1 MTNRFYYNI
10 IELQRNNIKK
20 NKEENEMTT
29 TYGFKAMNA
38 DMTCRDYQFELGK
51 TYQIDNEMPLK
62 LCSESGFHF
71 CLNFEDVFDYYNW
84 HVSRVF
90 KIKSETEVLTRSNKS
105 ITKEITIL
113 EEVTK
118 QDIDFKKLKTDKAK
132 NFYEFFLED
141 NEEIICNKFKNNAEW
156 IIRKAVINKLS
167 DEKLIFDTFKDDED
181 WAVRKAVVKK
191 LSDEKLISY
200 FKDDEHWSVRL
211 AVVQKLSD
219 EKLIFNTFKDDKYWI
234 IREAV
239 VKKLSDE
246 QLIYSFKDDK
256 HWWVRKAVIDKL
268 SDENL
273 IFNTFKD
280 DKNWWVRK
288 EVVKKLSDEN
298 LIFYFKDDDDL
309 DVRQTVKDK
318 LL

>member
-1 MTNRFYYNI
+1 
-10 IELQRNNIKK
+10 
-20 NKEENEMTT
+20 MTT
-29 TYGFKAMNA
+29 TYGYKAMNM
-38 DMTCRDYQFELGK
+38 DMTCRDFQFEVGK
-51 TYQIDNEMPLK
+51 TYQIDNEMPLE

-84 HVSRVF
+84 GYSRVF
-90 KIKSETEVLTRSNKS
+90 KIKTDAKVLTEDNKS

-118 QDIDFKKLKTDKAK
+118 QDIDFKKLKTANAK
-132 NFYEFFLED
+132 NFYEISLED
-141 NEEIICNKFKNNAEW
+141 NEETIFNKFK
-156 IIRKAVINKLS
+156 KS
-167 DEKLIFDTFKDDED
+167 PD
-181 WAVRKAVVKK
+181 WRIRKAVVKK
-191 LSDEKLISY
+191 LSDEKLT
-200 FKDDEHWSVRL
+200 FE
-211 AVVQKLSD
+211 
-219 EKLIFNTFKDDKYWI
+219 TFKNDDGWVV
-234 IREAV
+234 REAV